1 MCVCVCVCV
10 SVCFG
15 MGAVV
20 EVSIFIRSFNDGCE
34 CKVWFSLILDLR

>member
-1 MCVCVCVCV
+1 MCECV
-10 SVCFG
+10 FWDG
-15 MGAVV
+15 GVV